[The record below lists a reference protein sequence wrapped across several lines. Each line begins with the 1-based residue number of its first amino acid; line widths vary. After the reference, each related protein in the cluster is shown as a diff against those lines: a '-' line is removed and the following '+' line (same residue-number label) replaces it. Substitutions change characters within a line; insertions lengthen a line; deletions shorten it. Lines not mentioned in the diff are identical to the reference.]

1 MSNFGY
7 PKDESPVPMTPIMAF
22 LKDVE
27 RRAKLKTA
35 SEKRARIPGAP
46 LPPTVQHLP
55 IWPQATRGIPN
66 CFARSALFSVSETA
80 PRPKLENAEI
90 VAQRGIK
97 ICHTGEKLDQGDLQL
112 WLTLLHMLR
121 TEPLDSDCP
130 KNASQILHALG
141 KTDSG
146 GNRLVLTKRL
156 HRLHTTNLLVEV
168 DGRCYQGSLLDAA
181 SKDPSSNE
189 WQIRL
194 NSKLLTLL
202 SDDQFTQIEYDV
214 YSKLTG
220 KPLAQWLF
228 LYYSTHA
235 KPFPLKVQTLLG
247 LAGSENSS
255 LTSSRQMLRKA
266 MDAVVYASTQFGHTF
281 SYEIRDDLVFVK
293 KSGSAAQRRS
303 LAKRK
308 K

>member
-1 MSNFGY
+1 
-7 PKDESPVPMTPIMAF
+7 MAR

-27 RRAKLKTA
+27 RRARLKSTD
-35 SEKRARIPGAP
+35 EKRARIPGAP
-46 LPPTVQHLP
+46 LPPSALHLP

-80 PRPKLENAEI
+80 LRPKLENAEI

-97 ICHTGEKLDQGDLQL
+97 ICHTGEKLDQGDLRL

-146 GNRLVLTKRL
+146 GNREVLTKRL
-156 HRLHTTNLLVEV
+156 QRLHTATLFVEV
-168 DGRCYQGSLLDAA
+168 DGRRYEGSLLDAA
-181 SKDPSSNE
+181 SKDPASNE
-189 WQIRL
+189 WRLRL

-202 SDDQFTQIEYDV
+202 SDGQFTQIQYDV
-214 YSKLTG
+214 YSKLAG

-235 KPFPLKVQTLLG
+235 KPFPVKVQTLLG
-247 LAGSENSS
+247 MAGSANSS

-266 MDAVVYASTQFGHTF
+266 MDVVVQASTEYGHAF
-281 SYEIRDDLVFVK
+281 SYEIRDDLVFVQ
-293 KSGSAAQRRS
+293 KSGSTAQRRS